1 MITKRGTT
9 VGIFA
14 FITFLS
20 VLTSIGLVV
29 LLINVGAGSIVSPYL
44 LSLVVGA
51 QPVETYL
58 LISLVASSICLA
70 VTCII
75 IYRKQP
81 PDPEII
87 QLLLTIVANLA
98 TMKQNQENSLSAIVE
113 KLENTRKLN
122 QTLFSTVSSNLEEG
136 KKEMLDFLAKQGS
149 AIKKVRSDII
159 SNLEAK
165 MVEDREK
172 IVFDLKKQEGII
184 VGVKRLVEG
193 FTSDLNEQRTK
204 LEDIKIS
211 IGGIEENLVVNQAML
226 RSLDDPEEIKGIGP
240 ALGKDLRLIGISS
253 VGEFLTTDPSL
264 IGNNTRVSKET
275 AEALQAMGQFMMI
288 PGVDSSDAELLV
300 DSGIKSRTELAEHDL
315 IQLSRKIGELAKIYV
330 EQGKLSKDQRPTIEE
345 IASWK
350 RMA

>member
-1 MITKRGTT
+1 MITKRGIT
-9 VGIFA
+9 VGIFG

-20 VLTSIGLVV
+20 ILTSIGLVV
-29 LLINVGAGSIVSPYL
+29 LLINVGAGSIVTPYL

-58 LISLVASSICLA
+58 LMSLVASSICLV

-98 TMKQNQENSLSAIVE
+98 TMKQKQENSLSEIVE

-136 KKEMLDFLAKQGS
+136 KKEMLDFLAKQGV
-149 AIKKVRSDII
+149 ALKKVRSDII

-172 IVFDLKKQEGII
+172 IMFDLKKQEGII
-184 VGVKRLVEG
+184 VEVKRLAEG
-193 FTSDLNEQRTK
+193 CNSDRNKQRTE

-211 IGGIEENLVVNQAML
+211 IGKIEENLVVNQAML

-300 DSGIKSRTELAEHDL
+300 DSGIKSRNELAEHDL

-330 EQGKLSKDQRPTIEE
+330 EQGKLSKDQCPTIEE
-345 IASWK
+345 ITSWK